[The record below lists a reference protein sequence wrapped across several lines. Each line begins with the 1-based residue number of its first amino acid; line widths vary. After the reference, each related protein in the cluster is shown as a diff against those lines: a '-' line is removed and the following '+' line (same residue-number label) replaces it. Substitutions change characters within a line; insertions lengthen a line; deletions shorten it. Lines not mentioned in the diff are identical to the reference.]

1 MPAEAARPFNSRDIT
16 FESDVDARIAVRPS
30 AVAVS
35 SLAVIRPPLRS
46 ASAWAF
52 LLVPLVV
59 GLAADLWTKHLAFM
73 TADHG
78 GLVTGWAQDALG
90 HDQVMSRVA
99 QAIPRYLHFQAHLN
113 YGAVFGIAQ
122 NQRLVFV
129 VVSIGAIVL
138 LGCLFARSHGQKLY
152 QILLGILFAGVL
164 GNLYDRVVFGYVRD
178 MIYALPGWDVF
189 PWIFNIADSL
199 LCTGVGGMILYTF
212 WHGEQQPV
220 PQTPEPTP
228 NEA

>member
-1 MPAEAARPFNSRDIT
+1 MPLRRVEAPYRDVRPFVIIT
-16 FESDVDARIAVRPS
+16 V
-30 AVAVS
+30 
-35 SLAVIRPPLRS
+35 VIRPPLRS
-46 ASAWAF
+46 PSAWAC

-59 GLAADLWTKHLAFM
+59 GLAADLLTKHFAFEQ
-73 TADHG
+73 
-78 GLVTGWAQDALG
+78 LVTGWAKDALG
-90 HDQVMSRVA
+90 HDQVISRVA
-99 QAIPRYLHFQAHLN
+99 QPIPRYLHFQAHLN

-152 QILLGILFAGVL
+152 QLLLGILFAGVL

-212 WHGEQQPV
+212 WHGEQQHPA
-220 PQTPEPTP
+220 PQTPEPAA

>member
-1 MPAEAARPFNSRDIT
+1 MT
-16 FESDVDARIAVRPS
+16 
-30 AVAVS
+30 
-35 SLAVIRPPLRS
+35 RPPLRS
-46 ASAWAF
+46 PSAWAF
-52 LLVPLVV
+52 LLVPLVL
-59 GLAADLWTKHLAFM
+59 GLTADLWTKHLAFQY
-73 TADHG
+73 
-78 GLVTGWAQDALG
+78 LVTDWAKDTLG
-90 HDQVMSRVA
+90 HDQVISRVA
-99 QAIPRYLHFQAHLN
+99 QPIPRYLHFQAHLN

-129 VVSIGAIVL
+129 VVSVGAIVL

-152 QILLGILFAGVL
+152 QLLLGILFAGVL

-212 WHGEQQPV
+212 WHGEQPHTGSV
-220 PQTPEPTP
+220 TPEPTA